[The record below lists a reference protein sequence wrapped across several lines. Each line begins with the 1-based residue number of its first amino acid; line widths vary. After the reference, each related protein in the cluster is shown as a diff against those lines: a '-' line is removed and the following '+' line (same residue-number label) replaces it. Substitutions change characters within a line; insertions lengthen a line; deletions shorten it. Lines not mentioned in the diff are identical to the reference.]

1 MIGVVVIAHTVGD
14 ADSAEQWCLALAPG
28 DEVLRLSRLWTRDD
42 RPICYEILVL
52 PLGQFPGLA
61 NERDVTGDIVALADA
76 YGIPLGA
83 SREDF
88 AEVYPTAEVAEHLG
102 IDSDVAVFKT
112 ERVVRCS
119 SRLPIEWRVAFCLEL
134 QEF

>member
-61 NERDVTGDIVALADA
+61 NERDVTGDIVALAHA
-76 YGIPLGA
+76 YGTPIIYTSGNSVDR
-83 SREDF
+83 SR
-88 AEVYPTAEVAEHLG
+88 
-102 IDSDVAVFKT
+102 
-112 ERVVRCS
+112 
-119 SRLPIEWRVAFCLEL
+119 RVANSLFFEKPYRPLEIVEACRQL
-134 QEF
+134 S